1 MDVSAIATVQTVVG
15 NVVAVNSDGTIRV
28 LKTGDALFQG
38 ELLKTDLG
46 ASATLTHTHGLT
58 QTIGENTSLTLT
70 QSVDGV
76 SHFADDKSL
85 LPAEADGGTLVIS
98 SANGEGDSSN
108 ALFNFYEAGVKNTGS
123 TTDNVFIDGHQ
134 HGLETLSYSA
144 FSALLSAD
152 NSISLALNSLATS
165 GSTSSN
171 SVGNDA
177 MWNVNAM
184 DSNGGDQLHIA
195 SQSVGIADLTG
206 APDSASDSA
215 ISQLLNP
222 LHSVF

>member
-15 NVVAVNSDGTIRV
+15 HVVAVNGDGTIRV
-28 LKTGDALFQG
+28 LKTGDALLQG
-38 ELLKTDLG
+38 DLLKTDLG
-46 ASATLTHTHGLT
+46 ASATISHTHGLT

-108 ALFNFYEAGVKNTGS
+108 ALFNFYEAGVKNAGS
-123 TTDNVFIDGHQ
+123 TTDNVFIDGNQ

-144 FSALLSAD
+144 LLGAD
-152 NSISLALNSLATS
+152 NSISLALDSLAAS

-177 MWNVNAM
+177 MLNVNAT
-184 DSNGGDQLHIA
+184 DSNSGDQLHTT
-195 SQSVGIADLTG
+195 SHGVDVADLTG

-215 ISQLLNP
+215 ISQLLNTP
-222 LHSVF
+222 HSVF